1 MIFGFS
7 KGATGS
13 TIGSAPDPDTFFV
26 WTLRIDEHVA
36 PYSPLP
42 KADYTQNNNLGFGV
56 TLLLNKEITV
66 PIPGK
71 NHTWNLMGVSYDD
84 QVFTLRCSQTL
95 QVWGYSLETGAM
107 LWGPIEGLNAMD
119 FYGVSANMYEGKVL
133 VVSSYGGTV
142 AAYDAKTG
150 VHLWTYEAVGVG
162 SESYYGDNMP
172 LSLNAVA
179 DGKVYLHSSEH
190 SPTKPLWR
198 ASYLRC
204 VDINTGKEL
213 WKLLDFNMGLSLA
226 DGYIVTGNQYDNLVY
241 CIGKG
246 PSEVTVSAPQTVISK
261 GNDVLITGTV
271 TDQSPGAKGT
281 PAIADEYQQ
290 AWMEYLYQQQ
300 ACPTTAKGVQ
310 VHVTAID
317 PNGNSQDIGYATSD
331 MGGSFG
337 IAWTPPIEGTYQVT
351 ATFDGTKSY
360 GASYA
365 TTHFAVGRAAAA
377 SPSPTS
383 VPQPPGEG
391 LPTTTYIAIAA
402 ALIVVI
408 VAAVALFLR
417 RRK

>member
-1 MIFGFS
+1 MAFTKALAAQSVHHI
-7 KGATGS
+7 
-13 TIGSAPDPDTFFV
+13 DPDTFFV

-95 QVWGYSLETGAM
+95 QVWGYSLETGDM
-107 LWGPIEGLNAMD
+107 VWGPIEGLNAMD
-119 FYGVSANMYEGKVL
+119 FYGISANMYEGKVL
-133 VVSSYGGTV
+133 VVSSYGGTM

-172 LSLNAVA
+172 LSLSAVA

-213 WKLLDFNMGLSLA
+213 WKLLDFNMGLSVA

-246 PSEVTVSAPQTVISK
+246 PSASTVSAPSNVIS
-261 GNDVLITGTV
+261 
-271 TDQSPGAKGT
+271 
-281 PAIADEYQQ
+281 
-290 AWMEYLYQQQ
+290 
-300 ACPTTAKGVQ
+300 
-310 VHVTAID
+310 
-317 PNGNSQDIGYATSD
+317 
-331 MGGSFG
+331 
-337 IAWTPPIEGTYQVT
+337 
-351 ATFDGTKSY
+351 
-360 GASYA
+360 
-365 TTHFAVGRAAAA
+365 
-377 SPSPTS
+377 
-383 VPQPPGEG
+383 
-391 LPTTTYIAIAA
+391 
-402 ALIVVI
+402 
-408 VAAVALFLR
+408 
-417 RRK
+417 

>member
-1 MIFGFS
+1 M
-7 KGATGS
+7 T
-13 TIGSAPDPDTFFV
+13 
-26 WTLRIDEHVA
+26 
-36 PYSPLP
+36 
-42 KADYTQNNNLGFGV
+42 
-56 TLLLNKEITV
+56 
-66 PIPGK
+66 
-71 NHTWNLMGVSYDD
+71 
-84 QVFTLRCSQTL
+84 
-95 QVWGYSLETGAM
+95 
-107 LWGPIEGLNAMD
+107 
-119 FYGVSANMYEGKVL
+119 
-133 VVSSYGGTV
+133 
-142 AAYDAKTG
+142 
-150 VHLWTYEAVGVG
+150 
-162 SESYYGDNMP
+162 
-172 LSLNAVA
+172 LSLGAVC
-179 DGKVYLHSSEH
+179 DGLIYTSSTEH
-190 SPTKPLWR
+190 SPTNPLWR
-198 ASYLRC
+198 QSYVRAININDGTEAWK
-204 VDINTGKEL
+204 VDLFSQGFSI
-213 WKLLDFNMGLSLA
+213 A
-226 DGYIVTGNQYDNLVY
+226 DGYLVSASQYDNLVY

-281 PAIADEYQQ
+281 PAIADENMQ
-290 AWMEYLYQQQ
+290 AWMEYLYEQQP
-300 ACPTTAKGVQ
+300 CPTTAKGVQ

-360 GASYA
+360 GSSYA

-402 ALIVVI
+402 AVI
-408 VAAVALFLR
+408 IIAVVAAAILLR